1 MSATL
6 ANSANI
12 AITANALGLDIN
24 NIPRMDNV
32 NSTAL
37 ANATPY
43 KGLLNVTKI
52 NMSNYDDSVRMCTGK
67 TYAEVQTMNREAR
80 VSSTDTS
87 CGWIRF
93 ASNSDAGASILGTN
107 TSPIASI
114 PSGVTAGSKYY
125 PPLLTTSANSITSN
139 WTKAISCIP
148 SENSFV
154 CSREGFTSHSTQY
167 ANINDEFTTP
177 FLHQL
182 PIPSTTPIAR
192 DAYLRTD
199 TNAGAM
205 VATLYQESEKGITDP
220 NLQTRSSY
228 SLFNKAMTN
237 TTGHDAESWEKA
249 FQTETRPTMDYP
261 RPSRDISIL
270 HGNLEA
276 HDFCAEMNDQTII
289 NENNLPCLQREWLQ
303 KGGTVN
309 DYNYPTSILYGTCR
323 GRIRKN

>member
-1 MSATL
+1 MSSTL

-24 NIPRMDNV
+24 NIPRMDGI
-32 NSTAL
+32 NSMAL
-37 ANATPY
+37 TNATP
-43 KGLLNVTKI
+43 KGMLNVTKI
-52 NMSNYDDSVRMCTGK
+52 NMSNYDNAVKMCIGK
-67 TYAEVQTMNREAR
+67 TYDEVKAMNRQAR

-107 TSPIASI
+107 TSPIGTM

-125 PPLLTTSANSITSN
+125 PPLLTTSAHSVTSN
-139 WTKAISCIP
+139 WPKAISCIP
-148 SENSFV
+148 SDTSFV
-154 CSREGFTSHSTQY
+154 CTREGFSTRSTQY
-167 ANINDEFTTP
+167 ASVDDEFTTP
-177 FLHQL
+177 FLRQL
-182 PIPSTTPIAR
+182 PTPSTTPITR
-192 DAYLRTD
+192 DSYIRTD

-205 VATLYQESEKGITDP
+205 VATLYQESDKGLADS

-228 SLFNKAMTN
+228 SIFNKAMTN
-237 TTGHDAESWEKA
+237 TTGQDAESWEKA
-249 FQTETRPTMDYP
+249 FQTETRPSIEYP
-261 RPSRDISIL
+261 RPSRDISVL

-276 HDFCAEMNDQTII
+276 HDFCAEMNDQTVI

-303 KGGTVN
+303 KGGSVN